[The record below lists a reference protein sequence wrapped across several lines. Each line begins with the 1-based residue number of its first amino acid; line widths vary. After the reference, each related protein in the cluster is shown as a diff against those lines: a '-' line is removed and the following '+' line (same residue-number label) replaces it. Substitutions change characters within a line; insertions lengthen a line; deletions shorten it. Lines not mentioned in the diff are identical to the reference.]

1 MFEISKRVRLF
12 SFVIHFPSPL
22 SPFTEAHDGSSPPL
36 RGGDGGIKPSF
47 FSLSMCFGNLC
58 WNQYG
63 SGQGVGV
70 GDKPH
75 AAEQSGIKE
84 ALRTQPVVLWCLAFP
99 EHPSGLVLCALSVGR
114 EDLQPRP
121 PPSLASKEAV
131 CKPPVNYP
139 WGGIT
144 GRSSFRLLLQPRV
157 LAVSGSAVPA
167 AEVWGQVGWG

>member
-47 FSLSMCFGNLC
+47 FSLSMCFENLC
-58 WNQYG
+58 WNQG
-63 SGQGVGV
+63 GEGG
-70 GDKPH
+70 KPH

-99 EHPSGLVLCALSVGR
+99 EHPVAVSCVHCPWAERTCS
-114 EDLQPRP
+114 P
-121 PPSLASKEAV
+121 PPPYPSSKEAV
-131 CKPPVNYP
+131 CKPSVNHP

-144 GRSSFRLLLQPRV
+144 GRASFRLFLQPRV

-167 AEVWGQVGWG
+167 AEVWGQVGRR